1 MPPELDLGRL
11 TQAVDEVL
19 DLVRNRLPEV
29 EPAIRDWND
38 RLMVAAFARAYRC
51 LRSVREL
58 THRAESEDAAVLTR
72 ALVSLTL
79 QYLWLVRTDDENER
93 RDRLLRLQKKWAG
106 ERATFGEELID
117 LGYTPADEG
126 TAAQFRE
133 DVGKFRTR
141 ADALGRQGI
150 RRMPNERDIA
160 LQLDRDLRPKAER
173 YFELLY
179 SRAYRPTSHIAHYGI
194 GAALGGVGERQDD
207 DRFELSLE
215 RTDEAAA
222 AEMLGLALVTFAT
235 LLD

>member
-79 QYLWLVRTDDENER
+79 QYLWLVRTD
-93 RDRLLRLQKKWAG
+93 
-106 ERATFGEELID
+106 
-117 LGYTPADEG
+117 
-126 TAAQFRE
+126 
-133 DVGKFRTR
+133 
-141 ADALGRQGI
+141 
-150 RRMPNERDIA
+150 
-160 LQLDRDLRPKAER
+160 
-173 YFELLY
+173 
-179 SRAYRPTSHIAHYGI
+179 
-194 GAALGGVGERQDD
+194 
-207 DRFELSLE
+207 
-215 RTDEAAA
+215 EAAA
-222 AEMLGLALVTFAT
+222 AEMLGLALVPFAT
-235 LLD
+235 LLDVSEPILRHGLTEGVAEIVSAAHRG